1 MNKILRS
8 AQCFTLA
15 SVLALL
21 IPVEAYADSDRF
33 AIGGR
38 FNALAADGEPAND
51 MLGVGVYGYYRL
63 KENWFVGVALDA
75 SDFDFERPHK
85 ILGLSAKTVDAD
97 ASSTTVSA
105 WIERRY
111 DRPGK
116 RLDWFWG
123 AGLGFSSVDV
133 DDVTGPTDAGGTFN
147 IKTDVDTETVL
158 LGSIGYRYPFA
169 NSQWSL
175 QGALRIEQ
183 HLADWEVFDRVSGRV
198 DNIDDYTV
206 KGIHFGIERSF

>member
-1 MNKILRS
+1 M
-8 AQCFTLA
+8 
-15 SVLALL
+15 
-21 IPVEAYADSDRF
+21 
-33 AIGGR
+33 
-38 FNALAADGEPAND
+38 
-51 MLGVGVYGYYRL
+51 
-63 KENWFVGVALDA
+63 
-75 SDFDFERPHK
+75 
-85 ILGLSAKTVDAD
+85 
-97 ASSTTVSA
+97 
-105 WIERRY
+105 
-111 DRPGK
+111 GK

-133 DDVTGPTDAGGTFN
+133 DDVIGPTDAGGTFN

-158 LGSIGYRYPFA
+158 MGSIGYRYPFA

-206 KGIHFGIERSF
+206 WGIHFGIERSF